1 MKVKDVEQIIE
12 TWAPRRIAW
21 ERDNVGLQVGDSSA
35 TVRGIV
41 VCLDLNE
48 EVLRETRGKKANL
61 VVSHHPL
68 LFKPLQAVT
77 PDTWTGR
84 CVAGCSRW
92 GINLYSAHTNLDFTR
107 GGTSF
112 ALAERLRLSDIEFLR
127 TPYQA
132 QKKIV
137 TFVPA
142 VHVESVAGAMA
153 RAGAGR
159 IGDYE
164 QCSFRIEGTGTFRGS
179 SLSSPVAGRK
189 GNFEKVPEVRLEMV
203 AQQWHLREVLSA
215 LRKAHPYEEVAYDVY
230 PLENR
235 SGDYGMGAIGTLARA
250 QTLRIFLKSVKRALG
265 ISCVRYTGEPEL
277 RVRRIA
283 VCGGSGSELVEEAIR
298 EKADAFVTAD
308 VKYHNFQDAEGR
320 IALID
325 AGHFETEHP
334 VLAAVAQKLRK
345 ELRAVGQSVPLHVAN
360 TWTNPI
366 RYY

>member
-1 MKVKDVEQIIE
+1 ME

-21 ERDNVGLQVGDSSA
+21 ERDNVGLQVGNSSA

-48 EVLRETRGKKANL
+48 EVLREARGNKANL
-61 VVSHHPL
+61 VISHHPL

-84 CVAGCSRW
+84 CVAGCSKW

-112 ALAERLRLSDIEFLR
+112 ALAETLRLTDVEFLR
-127 TPYQA
+127 TPYVV

-142 VHVESVAGAMA
+142 GHVESVAGAMA
-153 RAGAGR
+153 RAGAGL
-159 IGDYE
+159 IGNYE
-164 QCSFRIEGTGTFRGS
+164 ECSFRIEGTGTFRGT

-189 GNFEKVPEVRLEMV
+189 GKFEKVPEVRLEMM
-203 AQQWHLREVLSA
+203 APQWHLREVLSA
-215 LRKAHPYEEVAYDVY
+215 LRQSHPYEEVAYDVY
-230 PLENR
+230 PLENL
-235 SGDYGMGAIGTLARA
+235 SGDYGLGAIGTLARA
-250 QTLRIFLKSVKRALG
+250 QTLRTFLKSLKRALQ
-265 ISCVRYTGEPEL
+265 ISCVRYTGQLEE

-283 VCGGSGSELVEEAIR
+283 VCGGSGSELADEAIKQ
-298 EKADAFVTAD
+298 KADAFVTAD
-308 VKYHNFQDAEGR
+308 IKYHNFQDAEGR

-325 AGHFETEHP
+325 AGHFETERP
-334 VLAAVAQKLRK
+334 VLVAMAQKLRK
-345 ELRAVGQSVPLHVAN
+345 ELRALGQSVPLNVAT